1 MSQHL
6 HRLKSMPKP
15 DGIMASQNFGQV
27 AVECETRHGGPV
39 SPPYGAISTR
49 PIRVVDMDIG
59 KVETG
64 LQQRVCLC
72 HSAVKNADGDG
83 LWTCRSDSLNEII
96 R

>member
-1 MSQHL
+1 
-6 HRLKSMPKP
+6 MPKP
-15 DGIMASQNFGQV
+15 DGIIDSQDFGQV

-39 SPPYGAISTR
+39 SLPYGAISIR

-59 KVETG
+59 KVETA
-64 LQQRVCLC
+64 LQQRVCLR
-72 HSAVKNADGDG
+72 HSAVKNTDGDS